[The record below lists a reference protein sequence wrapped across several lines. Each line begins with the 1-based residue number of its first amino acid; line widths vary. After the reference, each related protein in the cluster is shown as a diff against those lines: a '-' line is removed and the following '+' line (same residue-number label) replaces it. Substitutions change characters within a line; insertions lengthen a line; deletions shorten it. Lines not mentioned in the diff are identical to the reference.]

1 MRVPIRRAAP
11 IAALLALTACGGSP
25 APAPTDPP
33 APPPCTPDTGTVDW
47 DEPTSTP
54 SLLHVVARYRD
65 DTRTTW
71 RDLLDR
77 PFTPEVT
84 GDGTDRSWIPTL
96 ARSLGERHNLSL
108 GPDSSPGD
116 ELTRL
121 HTMLE
126 NSTQH
131 GWLLA
136 YSGTTL
142 VEAGFRVTCGTAAP
156 TPITGTLTTWNSMDS
171 GFLSCAD
178 QDARDDPAAYPDA
191 WDHCPTD

>member
-1 MRVPIRRAAP
+1 MRAPFRRVAAF
-11 IAALLALTACGGSP
+11 AALLALTACGGSP
-25 APAPTDPP
+25 APAPTTSPP
-33 APPPCTPDTGTVDW
+33 PPPCTPDTGAVDW
-47 DEPTSTP
+47 DEPSSTP
-54 SLLHVVARYRD
+54 ALLHVVARYRD

-96 ARSLGERHNLSL
+96 ARSLGELRNQSL
-108 GPDSSPGD
+108 GPDTSPQD
-116 ELTRL
+116 ELTQL

-136 YSGTTL
+136 YTGTTL
-142 VEAGFRVTCGTAAP
+142 VEAAFRVTCAP
-156 TPITGTLTTWNSMDS
+156 STPITGTLTTWNSMDS
-171 GFLSCAD
+171 GFLACAD
-178 QDARDDPAAYPDA
+178 ATARDTPAAYPDV
-191 WDHCPTD
+191 WDYCPTD